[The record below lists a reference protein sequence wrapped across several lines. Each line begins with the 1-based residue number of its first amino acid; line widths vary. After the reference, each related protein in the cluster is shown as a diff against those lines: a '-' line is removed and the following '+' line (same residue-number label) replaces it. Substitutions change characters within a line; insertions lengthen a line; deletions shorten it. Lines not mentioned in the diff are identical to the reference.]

1 MAEGKKREI
10 PEREAGMSVAVGSQG
25 VGKSWKTKMLIY
37 DMVKGDM
44 ALGTKGSKVIV
55 MDTNGE
61 YTDAEFDKMGMKGFT
76 SRKIALDDVQSWCLS
91 PLVECRR
98 IDAKSLSMDKKLE
111 TLEYLIKV
119 CRDVVLIIDDINTYV
134 LNVTHLREI
143 VGGLVNLRHRACDV
157 IVSYQS
163 LRAVEPRMIAN
174 CRWVRMHYQS
184 DDVYDVKGKLG
195 GHLELFKIA
204 QILVNA
210 KYFGGD
216 KRFYVHVMKADNKVK
231 GKFSK
236 KEFAEACFKYLKGNN
251 KIVKQ
256 FQKENAMK
264 EDEAMKSKVY
274 HLVEMYYGNGN

>member
-1 MAEGKKREI
+1 MAAEKGKREI

-44 ALGTKGSKVIV
+44 ASGVKGSKVIV

-61 YTDAEFDKMGMKGFT
+61 YTDAEFVKMGMNNFSSK
-76 SRKIALDDVQSWCLS
+76 KIALDDVQSWCLS
-91 PLVECRR
+91 PLIECRR
-98 IDAKSLSMDKKLE
+98 IDAKSLSMDEKLQ

-119 CRDVVLIIDDINTYV
+119 CRDVVLVIDDINTYV

-163 LRAVEPRMIAN
+163 LRAVEPRIYAN

-184 DDVYDVKGKLG
+184 DDVYDVKSKLPNP
-195 GHLELFKIA
+195 ELFKIA
-204 QILVNA
+204 QILVNK

-216 KRFYVHVMKADNKVK
+216 KRFYLFVMKADNKIK

-236 KEFAEACFKYLKGNN
+236 RDFAEACMKYLNFNN
-251 KIVKQ
+251 KLVKQ
-256 FQKENAMK
+256 YQKENGMK
-264 EDEAMKSKVY
+264 EEEAMRSKVH
-274 HLVEMYYGNGN
+274 HLVEMYYGN

>member
-1 MAEGKKREI
+1 MAEAKKREI

-25 VGKSWKTKMLIY
+25 VGKSWKTKFLIF

-61 YTDAEFDKMGMKGFT
+61 YTDAEFDKMGMKGF
-76 SRKIALDDVQSWCLS
+76 SSKKIALDDVQSWCLS

-98 IDAKSLSMDKKLE
+98 IDAKNLSMDKKLE
-111 TLEYLIKV
+111 TLEHLIKV
-119 CRDVVLIIDDINTYV
+119 CRDVVLVIDDINTYV
-134 LNVTHLREI
+134 LNITHLREI

-195 GHLELFKIA
+195 GHLELFKIT
-204 QILVNA
+204 QILVNT

-216 KRFYVHVMKADNKVK
+216 KRFYAFVMKADNKAK

-236 KEFAEACFKYLKGNN
+236 KEFAEACLKYLNGNS

-256 FQKENAMK
+256 YQKENGMK
-264 EDEAMKSKVY
+264 EEEAIRSKVH
-274 HLVEMYYGNGN
+274 HLVEMYYGN

>member
-119 CRDVVLIIDDINTYV
+119 CRDVVLIIDDIN
-134 LNVTHLREI
+134 
-143 VGGLVNLRHRACDV
+143 NLRN
-157 IVSYQS
+157 ST
-163 LRAVEPRMIAN
+163 
-174 CRWVRMHYQS
+174 
-184 DDVYDVKGKLG
+184 
-195 GHLELFKIA
+195 
-204 QILVNA
+204 
-210 KYFGGD
+210 
-216 KRFYVHVMKADNKVK
+216 
-231 GKFSK
+231 
-236 KEFAEACFKYLKGNN
+236 
-251 KIVKQ
+251 
-256 FQKENAMK
+256 
-264 EDEAMKSKVY
+264 
-274 HLVEMYYGNGN
+274 

>member
-1 MAEGKKREI
+1 MAAEKGKREI

-37 DMVKGDM
+37 DMVKGDISS
-44 ALGTKGSKVIV
+44 GVKGSKVIV

-61 YTDAEFDKMGMKGFT
+61 YTDAEFVKMGMKNF
-76 SRKIALDDVQSWCLS
+76 SSKKIALNDIKSWCLS
-91 PLVECRR
+91 PLIECRR
-98 IDAKSLSMDKKLE
+98 IDAKNLSMDEKLK
-111 TLEYLIKV
+111 TLEFLIKE
-119 CRDVVLIIDDINTYV
+119 CRDVVLVVDDINTYV

-163 LRAVEPRMIAN
+163 LRAVEPRVIAN

-204 QILVNA
+204 QILVNT

-216 KRFYVHVMKADNKVK
+216 KRFYAFVMKADNKVK

-236 KEFAEACFKYLKGNN
+236 KEFAEACLKYLNGNS

-256 FQKENAMK
+256 YQKENGMN
-264 EDEAMKSKVY
+264 EQEAMKAKVH
-274 HLVEMYYGNGN
+274 HLVEMYYGN